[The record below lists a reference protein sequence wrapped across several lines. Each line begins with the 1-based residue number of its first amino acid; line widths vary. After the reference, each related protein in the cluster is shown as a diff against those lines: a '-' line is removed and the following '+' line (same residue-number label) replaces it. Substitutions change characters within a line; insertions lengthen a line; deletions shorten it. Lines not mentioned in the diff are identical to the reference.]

1 MAIVS
6 FFDDK
11 KRIDLRYGGS
21 LKAHILLKR
30 TDLDFVFNSVRVLS
44 GVVLAT
50 AMVGWRLGLGGQ
62 LEAEPWRRLECEAAQ
77 APQLKLEVLE
87 ARRYPCHQPA
97 NRLQPYPALTYAP
110 IMPSSTLPRE

>member
-1 MAIVS
+1 
-6 FFDDK
+6 
-11 KRIDLRYGGS
+11 
-21 LKAHILLKR
+21 
-30 TDLDFVFNSVRVLS
+30 
-44 GVVLAT
+44 
-50 AMVGWRLGLGGQ
+50 MVGWRLGLGGQ

-110 IMPSSTLPRE
+110 IKKEKVYILPNNTPPQPFLDNKKRKKCIPQCQVYLTYAPITPLLNPF